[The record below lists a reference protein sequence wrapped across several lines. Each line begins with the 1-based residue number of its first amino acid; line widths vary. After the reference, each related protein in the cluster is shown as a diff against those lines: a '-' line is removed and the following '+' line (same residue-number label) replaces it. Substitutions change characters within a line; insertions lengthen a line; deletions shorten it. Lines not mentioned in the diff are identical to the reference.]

1 MRSIRYGEYAHHKQ
15 IHDHFRDETL
25 VSLKK
30 ELEQSEY
37 SPAAIQ
43 HLTDTMQN
51 WLAGHIMKEDQK
63 NKKPDRDEEEEKW
76 KNRSF
81 GWLELGILYSP
92 MITPAAASR
101 RLKAWVLANKILV
114 TLLKAAGWNRKQ
126 RVMTPKQVECIVEI
140 LGRP

>member
-1 MRSIRYGEYAHHKQ
+1 
-15 IHDHFRDETL
+15 
-25 VSLKK
+25 
-30 ELEQSEY
+30 
-37 SPAAIQ
+37 
-43 HLTDTMQN
+43 
-51 WLAGHIMKEDQK
+51 MKEDQK

-92 MITPAAASR
+92 MIPPAAPPR

>member
-1 MRSIRYGEYAHHKQ
+1 
-15 IHDHFRDETL
+15 
-25 VSLKK
+25 
-30 ELEQSEY
+30 
-37 SPAAIQ
+37 
-43 HLTDTMQN
+43 
-51 WLAGHIMKEDQK
+51 MKEDQK
-63 NKKPDRDEEEEKW
+63 KKPPFPEDKEEEKW

-101 RLKAWVLANKILV
+101 RLKAWVLANKVLV
-114 TLLKAAGWNRKQ
+114 SLLKAAGWNRKQ

>member
-1 MRSIRYGEYAHHKQ
+1 
-15 IHDHFRDETL
+15 
-25 VSLKK
+25 
-30 ELEQSEY
+30 
-37 SPAAIQ
+37 
-43 HLTDTMQN
+43 
-51 WLAGHIMKEDQK
+51 MKEDQK

-92 MITPAAASR
+92 MITPPADSR

>member
-1 MRSIRYGEYAHHKQ
+1 
-15 IHDHFRDETL
+15 
-25 VSLKK
+25 
-30 ELEQSEY
+30 
-37 SPAAIQ
+37 
-43 HLTDTMQN
+43 
-51 WLAGHIMKEDQK
+51 MKEDQK
-63 NKKPDRDEEEEKW
+63 KKPPFPEDKEEEEKW

>member
-1 MRSIRYGEYAHHKQ
+1 
-15 IHDHFRDETL
+15 
-25 VSLKK
+25 
-30 ELEQSEY
+30 
-37 SPAAIQ
+37 
-43 HLTDTMQN
+43 
-51 WLAGHIMKEDQK
+51 MKEDQK

-92 MITPAAASR
+92 IISPAPPSP
-101 RLKAWVLANKILV
+101 
-114 TLLKAAGWNRKQ
+114 LKAAGWNRKQ

>member
-1 MRSIRYGEYAHHKQ
+1 
-15 IHDHFRDETL
+15 
-25 VSLKK
+25 
-30 ELEQSEY
+30 
-37 SPAAIQ
+37 
-43 HLTDTMQN
+43 
-51 WLAGHIMKEDQK
+51 MKEDQK
-63 NKKPDRDEEEEKW
+63 KKPPFPEDKEEEKW

-114 TLLKAAGWNRKQ
+114 SLLKAAGWNRKQ

>member
-1 MRSIRYGEYAHHKQ
+1 
-15 IHDHFRDETL
+15 
-25 VSLKK
+25 
-30 ELEQSEY
+30 
-37 SPAAIQ
+37 
-43 HLTDTMQN
+43 
-51 WLAGHIMKEDQK
+51 MKEDQK
-63 NKKPDRDEEEEKW
+63 KKPPFPEDKEEEKW

>member
-1 MRSIRYGEYAHHKQ
+1 
-15 IHDHFRDETL
+15 
-25 VSLKK
+25 
-30 ELEQSEY
+30 
-37 SPAAIQ
+37 
-43 HLTDTMQN
+43 
-51 WLAGHIMKEDQK
+51 MKEDQK
-63 NKKPDRDEEEEKW
+63 KKPPFPEDKEEEEKW

-114 TLLKAAGWNRKQ
+114 TLLKATGWNRKQ

>member
-1 MRSIRYGEYAHHKQ
+1 
-15 IHDHFRDETL
+15 
-25 VSLKK
+25 
-30 ELEQSEY
+30 
-37 SPAAIQ
+37 
-43 HLTDTMQN
+43 
-51 WLAGHIMKEDQK
+51 MKEDQK
-63 NKKPDRDEEEEKW
+63 NTKPDREEEEEKW

>member
-1 MRSIRYGEYAHHKQ
+1 
-15 IHDHFRDETL
+15 
-25 VSLKK
+25 
-30 ELEQSEY
+30 
-37 SPAAIQ
+37 
-43 HLTDTMQN
+43 
-51 WLAGHIMKEDQK
+51 MKEDQK
-63 NKKPDRDEEEEKW
+63 KKPPFPEDEEEEKW

-101 RLKAWVLANKILV
+101 RLKAWVLANKVLV
-114 TLLKAAGWNRKQ
+114 SLLKAAGWNRKQ

>member
-1 MRSIRYGEYAHHKQ
+1 
-15 IHDHFRDETL
+15 
-25 VSLKK
+25 
-30 ELEQSEY
+30 
-37 SPAAIQ
+37 
-43 HLTDTMQN
+43 
-51 WLAGHIMKEDQK
+51 MKEDQK
-63 NKKPDRDEEEEKW
+63 KKPPFPEDKEEEEKW

-101 RLKAWVLANKILV
+101 RLKAWVLTNKILV

>member
-1 MRSIRYGEYAHHKQ
+1 
-15 IHDHFRDETL
+15 
-25 VSLKK
+25 
-30 ELEQSEY
+30 
-37 SPAAIQ
+37 
-43 HLTDTMQN
+43 
-51 WLAGHIMKEDQK
+51 MKEDQK
-63 NKKPDRDEEEEKW
+63 KKPPFPEDKEEEEKW

-101 RLKAWVLANKILV
+101 RLKAWVLANKVLV
-114 TLLKAAGWNRKQ
+114 SLLKAAGWNRKQ

>member
-1 MRSIRYGEYAHHKQ
+1 
-15 IHDHFRDETL
+15 
-25 VSLKK
+25 
-30 ELEQSEY
+30 
-37 SPAAIQ
+37 
-43 HLTDTMQN
+43 
-51 WLAGHIMKEDQK
+51 MKEDQK

-114 TLLKAAGWNRKQ
+114 TRKQ

>member
-1 MRSIRYGEYAHHKQ
+1 
-15 IHDHFRDETL
+15 
-25 VSLKK
+25 
-30 ELEQSEY
+30 
-37 SPAAIQ
+37 
-43 HLTDTMQN
+43 
-51 WLAGHIMKEDQK
+51 MKEDQK
-63 NKKPDRDEEEEKW
+63 KKPPFPEDKEEEKW

-101 RLKAWVLANKILV
+101 RLKAWVLANKV
-114 TLLKAAGWNRKQ
+114 MVSLLKAAGWNRKQ

>member
-1 MRSIRYGEYAHHKQ
+1 
-15 IHDHFRDETL
+15 
-25 VSLKK
+25 
-30 ELEQSEY
+30 
-37 SPAAIQ
+37 
-43 HLTDTMQN
+43 
-51 WLAGHIMKEDQK
+51 MKEDQK

-92 MITPAAASR
+92 MITHAPPSR
-101 RLKAWVLANKILV
+101 SMKDWVLANKILV